1 MVDIGINIHSEWC
14 SAPINFFSCWFNRL
28 RYQLN
33 YLMMGGSQSP
43 IININIPGCWLFLG
57 VGCRASIHAYTF
69 GGGSWAVVQRFNPF
83 LMEYLSRWRGG
94 YKDDN
99 DGRGSSSGAPL

>member
-1 MVDIGINIHSEWC
+1 
-14 SAPINFFSCWFNRL
+14 
-28 RYQLN
+28 
-33 YLMMGGSQSP
+33 MMGGPSLLLLILIYPVLVVPRCS
-43 IININIPGCWLFLG
+43 C
-57 VGCRASIHAYTF
+57 ASRTHAYTR
-69 GGGSWAVVQRFNPF
+69 GGSWAVVQRFNPF